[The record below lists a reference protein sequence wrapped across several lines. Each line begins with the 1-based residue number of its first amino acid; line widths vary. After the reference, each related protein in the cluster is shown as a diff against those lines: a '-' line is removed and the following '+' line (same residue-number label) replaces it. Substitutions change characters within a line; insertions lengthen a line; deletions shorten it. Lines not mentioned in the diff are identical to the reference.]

1 MFCPRCGQ
9 QCTIDVRFCSRC
21 GLPLN
26 VIADVIA
33 NNGLVAGGDVP
44 SAVTGVQRHKG
55 IRIGTILM
63 LAAVAASPL
72 FFALSVA
79 ADGPAPLL
87 APLTI
92 FLTGL
97 CFVLYARAFGQD
109 PAPVQ
114 QRPSYAILKPTNS
127 PILSLPD
134 RTSIGGFA
142 PRKVN
147 TADMAEPPSVTDH
160 TTQFFDQ

>member
-9 QCTIDVRFCSRC
+9 QCTNDARFCSRC
-21 GLPLN
+21 GLLLN
-26 VIADVIA
+26 GIAEVMA
-33 NNGLVAGGDVP
+33 NNGLAAGEP
-44 SAVTGVQRHKG
+44 SQVVTGAKRNKG
-55 IRIGTILM
+55 VRIGTILM
-63 LAAVAASPL
+63 LASVAASPI

-97 CFVLYARAFGQD
+97 CYVLYGRAFGQD
-109 PAPVQ
+109 SPPVQHQAYPILRPKSAPV
-114 QRPSYAILKPTNS
+114 
-127 PILSLPD
+127 LSLPD
-134 RTSIGGFA
+134 RQAISGYG

-160 TTQFFDQ
+160 TTQFFD